1 MKKKDK
7 KNSIAYWN
15 RHASDWE
22 KMAYNKEK
30 KYLRFPSSAQRENIT
45 VNEIKKIASSKNI
58 SIIDLGCANGE
69 LVRHLLRDGFK
80 NVHGVDNS
88 AKMIALA
95 KQFLKKEIPAVDANA
110 VFSVCD
116 VDDLKENRPFDVI
129 TGMGIIE
136 YLLDLNSFFSKV
148 AKGLKKGGYA
158 FIESRNKLFNLS
170 SANRYTEE
178 SDIGTL
184 VKSVGDSARFSPIQ
198 DKKSIE
204 KIVLRTFVAI
214 GNNLKTVTPQKSK
227 EGKKF
232 ESYPF
237 SLPQYTPQE
246 IAALCQKH
254 SLKVKYVIYY
264 HPHPFP
270 PKFSHEFPRTFN
282 RIALGMEP
290 LGYTPIGATMC
301 SSFIAVMQKSR

>member
-30 KYLRFPSSAQRENIT
+30 KYLSFPSSAQRENIT
-45 VNEIKKIASSKNI
+45 VNEIEKIAPGKNV

-80 NVHGVDNS
+80 NVRGVDNS

-95 KQFLKKEIPAVDANA
+95 KQFLKKEMPAIDANA
-110 VFSVCD
+110 VFSIND
-116 VDDLKENRPFDVI
+116 VDNLKENSYFDVI

-136 YLLDLNSFFSKV
+136 YLLDLNAFFSKV
-148 AKGLKKGGYA
+148 ARGLKKGGYA
-158 FIESRNKLFNLS
+158 FIESRNKLFNLY

-178 SDIGTL
+178 SDMATL
-184 VKSVGDSARFSPIQ
+184 VKSVRDSARFSPIQ
-198 DKKSIE
+198 DKKAIE
-204 KIVLRTFVAI
+204 KIVLQTFVSI
-214 GNNLKTVTPQKSK
+214 GDQLKTVTPQKSK
-227 EGKKF
+227 EGNKF

-254 SLKVKYVIYY
+254 SLKVKYIVYY
-264 HPHPFP
+264 HAHPFP
-270 PKFSHEFPRTFN
+270 PNFSREFPQTFN
-282 RIALGMEP
+282 RIALGMES
-290 LGYTPIGATMC
+290 LGYTPIGATLC
-301 SSFIAVMQKSR
+301 SSFIAVIQK

>member
-7 KNSIAYWN
+7 KYSIAYWN

-30 KYLRFPSSAQRENIT
+30 KYLRFPSSEQRENIT
-45 VNEIKKIASSKNI
+45 VKEIKKIASGKNV
-58 SIIDLGCANGE
+58 SIMDLGCANGE

-80 NVHGVDNS
+80 NVRGVDNS

-95 KQFLKKEIPAVDANA
+95 KQFLKKEMPVLDANGI
-110 VFSVCD
+110 FSVYD
-116 VDDLKENRPFDVI
+116 VDSLKENESFDMI

-148 AKGLKKGGYA
+148 SQGLKKGGYA

-184 VKSVGDSARFSPIQ
+184 VKSVRDSARFSPIQ
-198 DKKSIE
+198 DKKAIE
-204 KIVLRTFVAI
+204 KIVLRTFVSI
-214 GNNLKTVTPQKSK
+214 GGQLKTVIPQKSK
-227 EGKKF
+227 KRKKF

-246 IAALCQKH
+246 IEAWCKKH

-270 PKFSHEFPRTFN
+270 PEFSQKFPQIFN
-282 RIALGMEP
+282 RIALEMEP
-290 LGYTPIGATMC
+290 LGYTPIGATLC
-301 SSFIAVMQKSR
+301 SSFIAVIEKKR